1 MQYIWIA
8 LLLINAAGFL
18 LMHLDKQKARRHRRR
33 ISEATLFTV
42 AALGGSLGVWAGMYA
57 FRHKTLHRSFT
68 WGIPAI
74 LLGQLLL
81 VYGLWRVLGP
91 LF

>member
-1 MQYIWIA
+1 MPIVLMVLVLW
-8 LLLINAAGFL
+8 NAATFL
-18 LMHLDKQKARRHRRR
+18 MMYIDKRKARRHRRR
-33 ISEATLFTV
+33 IPEATLFAA
-42 AALGGSLGVWAGMYA
+42 AALGGSLGIWAGMYA

-74 LLGQLLL
+74 LLVQLLL
-81 VYGLWRVLGP
+81 VSALWRVLGP

>member
-18 LMHLDKQKARRHRRR
+18 LMHLDKQKARHHRRR

-42 AALGGSLGVWAGMYA
+42 AALGGSLGVWAGIYA
-57 FRHKTLHRSFT
+57 FRHKTLHRRFT
-68 WGIPAI
+68 WGVPLIFAA
-74 LLGQLLL
+74 QLALAAWL
-81 VYGLWRVLGP
+81 FWRLR
-91 LF
+91 